1 MYNPITAIIIF
12 ILYIGCLFLIALW
25 VERKSAEGK
34 SLVNNAVVY
43 SLSIAV
49 YCTSWTYY
57 GSVGNAATSGML
69 FLTYFLGPTIAV
81 VLWWTVLRKMVR
93 VKNAYRITSIAD
105 FISARYNKS
114 EGLAALV
121 TLVAL
126 AGIIPYIALQL
137 VSVHNTLAIITTSKE
152 VASTSWIADHVGSI
166 VVVMMILFTIMI
178 GVRKLDPTE
187 RHEGMVMALAVECMV
202 KLIGFC
208 VAGIFVTY
216 FIYDGFGDI
225 FQRLLESPFS
235 HLMSIGGSE
244 TSPYLMWVTYL
255 ILSMFAVMFLPRQFH
270 VAVVE
275 NSNEKHIL
283 TAMWLFP
290 LYLILINIFVFP
302 VAMGGLLK
310 GLPVKEADMFVLE
323 LPLYHGK
330 PWLAMLVFMGGFSA
344 ATGMIMISAMTL
356 STMITNHFL
365 LPMMRWI
372 KWLSFLQRHLLKCKW
387 AAVALV
393 ILFGYGFELLV
404 GKAFMLVNI
413 GMISFAAVLQFAPA
427 LLGGIFW
434 PRGNKTGAFLG
445 LGSGF
450 LVWFY
455 TLLLPVFVTIGWLPD
470 SLLTKGPWGIE
481 FLNPEKIFGLGELNS
496 LTHTVFWSMLFN
508 IGFYIL
514 GSLYFRHTNLEKS
527 LADEFMATMSAIP
540 RIGPVVRKEA
550 NIDLKSKKSCLENL
564 LARYFTSEEVSAI
577 MSKCYRA
584 LGLHEK
590 SQISITELVKL
601 HNEVEKHLAG
611 SVGAAA
617 AHKVLTQG
625 VCFTPRE
632 TKDLMEMYREVFA
645 KLRVSPEELHEKID
659 YYQEKEKLL
668 TDHFKELE
676 NLNEALELRIAE
688 QEEAEKALAISEKK
702 YRSIFE
708 NAPEGIFQSTPQG
721 RFISASPSLARI
733 LGYDSAVDLI
743 ETVSDIGT
751 QVHVVPGKREEFLR
765 LLREQGTVK
774 NFECQF
780 YRKDGSKIWISIQA
794 RAIRD
799 QNGNLI
805 AIEGFNQDISERKRA
820 EEALQNAYKDLE
832 NRVEQRT
839 AELRAANE
847 ELLKAKAAAE
857 AATRSKS
864 EFLANMSHEIRTPMN
879 AVIAASDLAMGEELP
894 PKIKHYIQIIHSSAY
909 SLLGLIN
916 DILDFSKIEAG
927 KLVSEKNPFWLD
939 QVMDRVIEVFISR
952 AAEKKI
958 ELLVDIDIE
967 TPKALIGDAFRFQ
980 QILTNLLSNA
990 VKFTEKGGVILVGV
1004 KILEKFSDQVTLEI
1018 FVRDTGV
1025 GIAPEHLRIL
1035 FRPFTQADAST
1046 TRKYGG
1052 TGLGLA
1058 ISKQLVEMMDGR
1070 IWAESELGKGSTFYF
1085 TVRFGLQAAV
1095 EERKLVAPPDISGMK
1110 VLVAD
1115 DCADSRVIIQKM
1127 LESFG
1132 FRVETAV
1139 SGDEV
1144 IGKLENGRKRQDPFE
1159 LVIIDWMMPKLDGI
1173 GTSRKIRK
1181 NLKLPLPII
1190 LMTAFGKETEKLNA
1204 EKAGIN
1210 VFLTKPIFPS
1220 TLFDAIMDAFGKA
1233 AMKTGIKKKAIIT
1246 KATLYKNRLKGTRI
1260 LVAEDNFTNQEIA
1273 LAILEG
1279 AGICAEIAKNG
1290 KEAVNAVRRRKFDA
1304 VLMDIQMPEMDGY
1317 EATREIRKDSRF
1329 KSLPIIAM
1337 TAHAMKGDEE
1347 KCLDAGMDGYV
1358 SKPIDQDRL
1367 FHVIWKLIEPIRKI
1381 PTATEAEA
1389 VCVAPAA
1396 EDKQVEEG
1404 GGGELPSRLPGINI
1418 QNALNAL
1425 NIEEDVFKRILIGFL
1440 KTNEKTMDKIKECL
1454 VKKDWKSLQMLVH
1467 SLKGSAANIGADD
1480 LREAALLLETETRA
1494 EIEKPPS
1501 SAIINNLETKLNE
1514 VLRSLQS
1521 LSETPKI
1528 EKSEETEIRPDHS
1541 KLVPMLQELA
1551 HALEMANPEEIEEK
1565 MEAVREHLSAPTLKL
1580 LASQVDAYDYDE
1592 ALETIE
1598 QIQKSIEGQTD
1609 KKGDG
1614 RE

>member
-1 MYNPITAIIIF
+1 MYNPLTAIIIF
-12 ILYIGCLFLIALW
+12 IIYIGCLFLIALW
-25 VERKSAEGK
+25 VERKSTEGK
-34 SLVNNAVVY
+34 SLADNAVVY
-43 SLSIAV
+43 SLSLAV
-49 YCTSWTYY
+49 YCTTWTYY

-93 VKNAYRITSIAD
+93 VKNSYRITSIAD

-126 AGIIPYIALQL
+126 VGLIPYIALQL
-137 VSVHNTLAIITTSKE
+137 RSVHTTLEIITSPE
-152 VASTSWIADHVGSI
+152 DMASPSWIANHVGSI
-166 VVVMMILFTIMI
+166 VVVLMILFTIMI
-178 GVRKLDPTE
+178 GVRRLDPTE

-202 KLIGFC
+202 KLVGFC

-216 FIYDGFGDI
+216 FVYDGFGEI
-225 FQRLLESPFS
+225 FQRLSESPFRD
-235 HLMSIGGSE
+235 LMSIGGAE
-244 TSPYLMWVTYL
+244 TSPYLIWITYL
-255 ILSMFAVMFLPRQFH
+255 ILSMFAVVLLPRQFH

-275 NSNEKHIL
+275 NSDEKHIL
-283 TAMWLFP
+283 TSMWLFP

-310 GLPVKEADMFVLE
+310 GLPVGDADIFVLE
-323 LPLYHGK
+323 LPLYYGK
-330 PWLAMLVFMGGFSA
+330 PWLVMLVFIGGFSA
-344 ATGMIMISAMTL
+344 AIGMIMISSMTL
-356 STMITNHFL
+356 STMITNHLL
-365 LPMMRWI
+365 LPLMRWI

-393 ILFGYGFELLV
+393 ILFGYWFELLV

-427 LLGGIFW
+427 VLGGIFW
-434 PRGNKTGAFLG
+434 RRGNKIGAFLG
-445 LGSGF
+445 LASGF

-455 TLLLPVFVTIGWLPD
+455 TLLVPSLVKISWLPG
-470 SLLTKGPWGIE
+470 SLLTKGPWGIG
-481 FLNPEKIFGLGELNS
+481 FLNPEQIFGLGKLNY
-496 LTHTVFWSMLFN
+496 LTHTVFWSMFFN
-508 IGFYIL
+508 VCFYIL
-514 GSLYFRHTNLEKS
+514 GSLYFKQNEEEKG
-527 LADEFMATMSAIP
+527 LAEEFVSTLSAVP

-550 NIDLKSKKSCLENL
+550 YIDLKSKKTCLEGL
-564 LARYFTSEEVSAI
+564 LTQYFTDEEVSAI
-577 MSKCYRA
+577 MSKCYKA

-590 SQISITELVKL
+590 SQISISELVKL

-617 AHKVLTQG
+617 AHKTLSQG

-645 KLRVSPEELHEKID
+645 KLRVSPDELHEKIN

-668 TDHFKELE
+668 TEHAKELE
-676 NLNEALELRIAE
+676 HLNEALELRIAE
-688 QEEAEKALAISEKK
+688 QEEAEKALAESERK

-721 RFISASPSLARI
+721 RFISASPSMPRI
-733 LGYDSAVDLI
+733 LGYDSARDLI
-743 ETVSDIGT
+743 ETVTDIST
-751 QVHVVPGKREEFLR
+751 QVYVDPDQRREFLH
-765 LLREQGTVK
+765 LLREQDTIK
-774 NFECQF
+774 NFETQF

-799 QNGNLI
+799 QNGNLL

-839 AELRAANE
+839 VELRSANE
-847 ELLKAKAAAE
+847 ELLTAKAAAE
-857 AATRSKS
+857 AATQSKS

-879 AVIAASDLAMGEELP
+879 AVIAASDLALGEELP
-894 PKIKHYIQIIHSSAY
+894 AKVKHYLQIIHSSAY

-927 KLVSEKNPFWLD
+927 KLVPEKNPFWLD
-939 QVMDRVIEVFISR
+939 QVLDRVIDVFISR
-952 AAEKKI
+952 AAEKRI
-958 ELLVDIDIE
+958 ELLVDLDME
-967 TPKALIGDAFRFQ
+967 TPKALIGDALRFQ

-1004 KILEKFSDQVTLEI
+1004 KVAEKSPDQVILEI

-1035 FRPFTQADAST
+1035 FKPFTQADAST

-1070 IWAESELGKGSTFYF
+1070 IWAESELGKGSTFSF
-1085 TVRFGLQAAV
+1085 TARFGLQPAV
-1095 EERKLVAPPDISGMK
+1095 VERKLVAPPDISGLK
-1110 VLVAD
+1110 VLVSD
-1115 DCADSRVIIQKM
+1115 DCADSRIIIQKM

-1132 FRVETAV
+1132 FRVETAS
-1139 SGDEV
+1139 SGEESLE
-1144 IGKLENGRKRQDPFE
+1144 KLENSRKRHDPFE

-1181 NLKLPLPII
+1181 NLKLTLPII
-1190 LMTAFGKETEKLNA
+1190 LMTAFGRETEKLNA
-1204 EKAGIN
+1204 EKVGIN
-1210 VFLTKPIFPS
+1210 GFLTKPIYPS
-1220 TLFDAIMDAFGKA
+1220 TLFDAIMDAFGKE
-1233 AMKTGIKKKAIIT
+1233 AMKTGMKEKPITT
-1246 KATLYKNRLKGTRI
+1246 KASIYKNRLRGCRI
-1260 LVAEDNFTNQEIA
+1260 LVAEDNLTNQEIA
-1273 LAILEG
+1273 LAILDG

-1290 KEAVNAVRRRKFDA
+1290 KEAVKAVKSKPFDA

-1317 EATREIRKDSRF
+1317 EATREIRKDSRL

-1347 KCLDAGMDGYV
+1347 KCLEAGMDGYV

-1367 FHVIWKLIEPIRKI
+1367 FHVIWKLIEPKKRIS
-1381 PTATEAEA
+1381 TAEEPETVCMPADTA
-1389 VCVAPAA
+1389 VR
-1396 EDKQVEEG
+1396 QVEA
-1404 GGGELPSRLPGINI
+1404 GGELPARLPGINI
-1418 QNALNAL
+1418 QGALSAL
-1425 NIEEDVFKRILIGFL
+1425 NIDKEVFKRILVGFL
-1440 KTNEKTMDKIKECL
+1440 KNNKNTVDKIKEYL
-1454 VKKDWKSLQMLVH
+1454 DKKDWKSLRMLAH
-1467 SLKGSAANIGADD
+1467 SLKGSAANIGAEE
-1480 LREAALLLETETRA
+1480 LREAASQLETETGA
-1494 EIEKPPS
+1494 ETEKPLAS
-1501 SAIINNLETKLNE
+1501 GIIENFETKLNE
-1514 VLRSLQS
+1514 VMNSLQS

-1528 EKSEETEIRPDHS
+1528 EELKETTIHPDAAKLIPLLNQLEE
-1541 KLVPMLQELA
+1541 
-1551 HALEMANPEEIEEK
+1551 ALDMANPEKIEEK
-1565 MEAVREHLSAPTLKL
+1565 MDAVREHLDAPARQL
-1580 LASQVDAYDYDE
+1580 LESQVDAYDYEE
-1592 ALETIE
+1592 ALEVIH
-1598 QIQKSIEGQTD
+1598 QIKKRIKGQTD
-1609 KKGDG
+1609 KMGDN